1 MKSLQEE
8 EEEGGDNKWMW
19 HYGGLLVLAIVGGVL
34 YPFEAHV
41 EEWRRYIIDGIY
53 YIWLIYMI
61 AAAPFLFPV
70 LKNLR
75 AKENRINSVELWVL
89 SIYYGC
95 LIVWFAYRT
104 AHYTSYIAGALSFSF
119 VLYIAIL
126 LWSIRKK
133 ETYTNFQK
141 SGRYE
146 GRSIDPAEANRILA
160 LAETEI
166 IDNELFKN
174 PTLKLSE
181 LAKTLNL
188 PGHRMS
194 QILNEHLN
202 KNFPTYINTFRI
214 NKAKELILKEGM
226 HLSLEGVGYECG
238 FNSKST
244 FYATFKKMTGQ
255 TPARYREEALA
266 LRN

>member
-1 MKSLQEE
+1 MKSVQQDDTDE
-8 EEEGGDNKWMW
+8 NYTWWW
-19 HYGGLLVLAIVGGVL
+19 HYALLLLVAIVGGVL
-34 YPFEAHV
+34 YPFKYHV
-41 EEWRRYIIDGIY
+41 EEWRYYVIDGIY
-53 YIWLIYMI
+53 YLWLIYMI

-70 LKNLR
+70 LKNVR
-75 AKENRINSVELWVL
+75 AKNNRFNSVELWVL

-126 LWSIRKK
+126 LWSIRKR
-133 ETYTNFQK
+133 EAYSDFQITGK
-141 SGRYE
+141 YE
-146 GRSIDPAEANRILA
+146 GKSIDSLEANKLLA
-160 LAETEI
+160 LAKKEI
-166 IDNELFKN
+166 LDNELYKKS
-174 PTLKLSE
+174 TLKVSD
-181 LAKTLNL
+181 LAKAINI

-214 NKAKELILKEGM
+214 DKAKDLILKEGM
-226 HLSLEGVGYECG
+226 NLSLEGIGYECG

-255 TPARYREEALA
+255 TPATFKEKAMA